1 MLTNTWY
8 MAAWP
13 SELVQGKL
21 LGRTIANQPILM
33 FRKRDG
39 TAVALGDRCPHRFA
53 PLHLGRQVGDVVQ
66 CGYHGL
72 EFGADGRCTRNP
84 HGGASKPKAAT
95 VPAFPIVERHGMIWI
110 WVGSAEANED
120 LISDEFS
127 FVADSRRGH
136 ARGYIHVS
144 ANYLLLLD
152 NLMDTSHGL
161 YLHPDS
167 LTTEEMRNDYKQTV
181 KMDNGVV
188 SLLLQ
193 QFNVEP
199 PAFWAAALSAGT
211 KRVDLHDSVRGLLPS
226 NVVHNVAYSLTG
238 HPPYSEGGASSRSA
252 HMFTPESVT
261 SSHYFYC
268 NSRDYD
274 VESIEVDKRINEA
287 LYRIFSTEDKPMIEA
302 QQRMIGQNELMELKP
317 VLLPTDKAAVLMR
330 RRISDFIDR
339 ETRGVAHG
347 SADPVREPQPS
358 I

>member
-33 FRKRDG
+33 FRKQDG

-53 PLHLGRQVGDVVQ
+53 PLHRGRQVGDVVQ

-72 EFGADGRCTRNP
+72 EFGADGRCSRNP

-95 VPAFPIVERHGMIWI
+95 VPVFPIVERHGMVWI
-110 WVGSAEANED
+110 WVGTAEADEE
-120 LISDEFS
+120 LISEEFS

-167 LTTEEMRNDYKQTV
+167 LTTEEMRNNYKQTV
-181 KMDNGVV
+181 EMDSGVV

-193 QFNVEP
+193 QFSVKP
-199 PAFWAAALSAGT
+199 PAFWAAALPAST
-211 KRVDLHDSVRGLLPS
+211 KRVDLHDSVRGLIPS
-226 NVVHNVAYSLTG
+226 NVIHNVAYSAAG

-252 HMFTPESVT
+252 HMFTPESET

-274 VESIEVDKRINEA
+274 VESVEVGNRINEA

-302 QQRMIGQNELMELKP
+302 QQRMIGPRELMELKP

-330 RRISDFIDR
+330 RRISDLVSR
-339 ETRGVAHG
+339 ETGTVACE
-347 SADPVREPQPS
+347 ATQQIVRERPP
-358 I
+358 